1 MVAITKEIFHDALVL
16 RHGAALQE
24 KLDRATVA
32 VCGLGGLGSNIAIAL
47 ARAGIGHLILLD
59 FDQVDIT
66 NLHRQQY
73 LVSQVGQ
80 PKATAMAEI
89 LSQINPYLQ
98 VDAHNVRLTESNLEG
113 FLRNADIICEAFD
126 NPEAK
131 AMLADFV
138 LEQLPNAYLIAASGM
153 AGLGS
158 ANEIQ
163 TRKITGHF
171 YLCGDGT
178 SDVSGG
184 LGLVASRAMVC
195 AAHQAHMVIRLLAGE
210 QTP

>member
-1 MVAITKEIFHDALVL
+1 MAAITKEIFHDALVL

-98 VDAHNVRLTESNLEG
+98 AEAHNVRLTESNLEG

-178 SDVSGG
+178 SDVSDG

-195 AAHQAHMVIRLLAGE
+195 AAHQAHMVIRLLVGE